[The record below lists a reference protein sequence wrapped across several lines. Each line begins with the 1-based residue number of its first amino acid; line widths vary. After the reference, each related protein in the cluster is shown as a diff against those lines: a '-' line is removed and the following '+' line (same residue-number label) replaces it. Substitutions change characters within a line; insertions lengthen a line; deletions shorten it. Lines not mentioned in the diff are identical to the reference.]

1 MSINEQSLG
10 RSPPKMRATERGG
23 KQAICVSIYDT
34 RCIHSTPPRSL
45 RTAAVVFPHVLPLSR
60 LRSSGGSCSSPKFLH
75 PFVQIEIGG
84 RRVVVA
90 TGAWWCCMR
99 GWRGCW
105 QVGCWCLGGGL
116 ALHWGRGGG
125 RVVGGVGV
133 RAAALAPPFDRSD
146 GAAVCWWWWSVWD
159 GGWEAAR
166 RSSAARPA
174 TSLECG
180 PPMAGGFHH
189 DSGSRI
195 VDETR
200 L

>member
-1 MSINEQSLG
+1 
-10 RSPPKMRATERGG
+10 MRATERGV
-23 KQAICVSIYDT
+23 KQAICVSIYT
-34 RCIHSTPPRSL
+34 IRGAFIQPRRVLFEPPSSSRS
-45 RTAAVVFPHVLPLSR
+45 RSLSR
-60 LRSSGGSCSSPKFLH
+60 LRSGGGRCSSPKSPH
-75 PFVQIEIGG
+75 PFVGIEIGG

-90 TGAWWCCMR
+90 TGVWWCCMR

-105 QVGCWCLGGGL
+105 RGGCWCLGGGL

-166 RSSAARPA
+166 RSSAALPA